1 MNATVITSAIVWLVC
16 LLVLPVVPRE
26 SAWLLTGTFT
36 IAFTAFVLLHHFGK
50 QLPFQSLWWL
60 AVAARLA
67 TFVAPPQLSDDYFR
81 FVWDGRLVAT
91 GHSPY
96 AHTPEEQAALP
107 SSPDPS
113 GTLLARMN
121 SPAYYSVYPPVPQY
135 VWGFCASLA
144 NGNPALECALI
155 RLMVLLAELTTLF
168 MLRHL
173 LKRLQ
178 LPPHAWMLYALNP
191 LIIAE
196 LCGNLHPEAF
206 MVCFLVAAACLYL
219 EGKTG
224 FAGVAFGL
232 AVMSK
237 LLPLMLLPV
246 IWKYLGHR
254 RFFSFVA
261 SALSTSLLCLPLADL
276 TTAANVF
283 DSLSLYV
290 VNFEFNAAFY
300 ALFKPL
306 ARLLSDKDPVRW
318 LAPLL
323 SASGALL
330 MVWWVIR
337 SPKSASPVH
346 LMLTCWLI
354 YLLTSTT
361 IHPWYLAVP
370 VLLSVGCT
378 NRLALVWSGLVVLSY
393 AHYAA
398 TGLPWQLAEYGSL
411 AVYAAVMVYRRSRR
425 DGPPGVSTLP
435 A

>member
-1 MNATVITSAIVWLVC
+1 MNATVITAALVWLVA
-16 LLVLPVVPRE
+16 LLVLPLVPRE
-26 SAWLLTGTFT
+26 SVWLLTGTFT
-36 IAFTAFVLLHHFGK
+36 VAFAAFVLLHHYGK
-50 QLPFQSLWWL
+50 QLPFQWLLLL

-81 FVWDGRLVAT
+81 FLWDGRLVAS
-91 GHSPY
+91 GQSPY
-96 AHTPEEQAALP
+96 THTPEACAALP

-121 SPAYYSVYPPVPQY
+121 SPAYYSVYPPVAQY
-135 VWGFCASLA
+135 VWGLCALLA
-144 NGNPALECALI
+144 NGKPALECALI
-155 RLMVLLAELTTLF
+155 RLMVLLAELATLF

-206 MVCFLVAAACLYL
+206 MVCFLVAAACLYR
-219 EGKTG
+219 EGRTR
-224 FAGVAFGL
+224 FAGVAFGM
-232 AVMSK
+232 AVMCK

-261 SALSTSLLCLPLADL
+261 SALSTSLLCLPLADP
-276 TTAANVF
+276 AAAAHVF
-283 DSLSLYV
+283 DSLSLYI

-300 ALFKPL
+300 ALLKPM
-306 ARLLSDKDPVRW
+306 AQLLSHEDPVRW

-330 MVWWVIR
+330 MVWWVFR
-337 SPKSASPVH
+337 SPTSASPAY

-378 NRLALVWSGLVVLSY
+378 SRFALVWSGLVVLSY

-398 TGLPWQLAEYGSL
+398 TGLPWQLAEYGAL
-411 AVYAAVMVYRRSRR
+411 AVYAAVMLYRRTRH
-425 DGPPGVSTLP
+425 DGRAGMSARP